1 MTDAQPAASL
11 DPDALERLRALDPG
25 GASRLV
31 ERVLGAYRAS
41 LQRLLPQMRDGR
53 HAGDV
58 AAVRHA
64 AHTLKSSS
72 ASVGALR
79 LSKMC
84 AELEGALR
92 QEPRL
97 DGLGREIDELL
108 AEGERLLGEL
118 PGDGS
123 TDRTS

>member
-1 MTDAQPAASL
+1 MPAAEPTAAL
-11 DPDALERLRALDPG
+11 DADALARLRALDPG
-25 GASRLV
+25 GANRLV

-41 LQRLLPQMRDGR
+41 LAKLLPQMRDGR
-53 HAGDV
+53 HAGD
-58 AAVRHA
+58 AHAVRHA

-79 LSKMC
+79 LSTMC

-92 QEPRL
+92 QEVRL

-108 AEGERLLGEL
+108 AEGARLLGVL

>member
-1 MTDAQPAASL
+1 MSAAERTPQLDA
-11 DPDALERLRALDPG
+11 DALERLRALDPG

-31 ERVLGAYRAS
+31 ERVLSAYRSS

-53 HAGDV
+53 HAGD
-58 AAVRHA
+58 AEAVRHA

-79 LSKMC
+79 LSTMC
-84 AELEGALR
+84 AELEAALR
-92 QEPRL
+92 QAQAL

-123 TDRTS
+123 TDRA